1 MDNIQL
7 KNLVLN
13 FLPRDSNIKSIKM
26 KDENYRSEEVVINY
40 TFNSKDYTM
49 ILGLDKNEWYVKEV
63 CDEILDNFAVRNEDN
78 FTFVD
83 RQELIGNKG
92 VKAKETQN
100 EVEGT
105 KVEWEKVSKNVNDN
119 DKKEKGYLGSVV
131 GSGLG
136 AVLAN
141 KNIVLGCAEGNVTSL
156 EKKSKICIVAE
167 QYEKGNQLAQELFL
181 TIEDVDGNFKA
192 RTKLDVN
199 YGFSPNIGL
208 YDFTGNGYFDILIS
222 MRSGGSG
229 GYYFYY
235 IYSYIDREL
244 KKIFDWQE
252 FNTNIKYDVN
262 YLDNEKV
269 KVVVGT
275 SNAEFILDISNKEK
289 AYLNSLYDKN
299 GKLKAPVK
307 GSVSGIVNLYPV
319 SINNDRKFELHIIC
333 NIIGVVNQDILGGV
347 VFVEKWGETKF
358 ESVVDWVVLFSDK
371 SFEDWILKVK

>member
-13 FLPRDSNIKSIKM
+13 FLPRNSSIMSIKQR
-26 KDENYRSEEVVINY
+26 DEGYRSEEIVISY
-40 TFNSKDYTM
+40 TFNSRDYTM
-49 ILGLDKNEWYVKEV
+49 ILGLDGNEWYVKEV
-63 CDEILDNFAVRNEDN
+63 CDEILDNPIMASRNNFAVVN
-78 FTFVD
+78 
-83 RQELIGNKG
+83 RQELFGG
-92 VKAKETQN
+92 KEIQSKKN
-100 EVEGT
+100 PMGIEGT
-105 KVEWEKVSKNVNDN
+105 KVNWEMVPKTNSDN

-136 AVLAN
+136 TVLAN
-141 KNIVLGCAEGNVTSL
+141 KDIVLGCAEGNVTSL
-156 EKKSKICIVAE
+156 EKRSKICIIAQ

-199 YGFSPNIGL
+199 YGFDPKIGL
-208 YDFTGNGYFDILIS
+208 YDFTGNGFFDILIS

-252 FNTNIKYDVN
+252 FNNNLKFDVT
-262 YLDNEKV
+262 YLDNQRV
-269 KVVVGT
+269 KVVVGA
-275 SNAEFILDISNKEK
+275 SNSEFIIDISNKEQ
-289 AYLNSLYDKN
+289 AYLDSLYDKN

-307 GSVSGIVNLYPV
+307 GSVSGIINLYPV
-319 SINNDRKFELHIIC
+319 SINNDRNFELHIIC
-333 NIIGVVNQDILGGV
+333 NIIGVVNQDILGGI
-347 VFVEKWGETKF
+347 VFIEKWGKTKF
-358 ESVVDWVVLFSDK
+358 ESVVDWGILFGPEHVGLSK
-371 SFEDWILKVK
+371 ILR

>member
-13 FLPRDSNIKSIKM
+13 FLPRNSSIMSIKQR
-26 KDENYRSEEVVINY
+26 DEGYRSEEIIINY
-40 TFNSKDYTM
+40 TFNSRDYTM
-49 ILGLDKNEWYVKEV
+49 ILGLDGNKWYVKEV
-63 CDEILDNFAVRNEDN
+63 CDEILDNPIMTSRNNFAVVN
-78 FTFVD
+78 
-83 RQELIGNKG
+83 RQDLFGG
-92 VKAKETQN
+92 KEIQTKKKPI
-100 EVEGT
+100 EIEGT
-105 KVEWEKVSKNVNDN
+105 KVDWEKVPKTNSDSN
-119 DKKEKGYLGSVV
+119 KKEKGYLGSVV

-136 AVLAN
+136 TVLAN
-141 KNIVLGCAEGNVTSL
+141 KDIVLGCAEGNITSL
-156 EKKSKICIVAE
+156 EKSSKICIIAE

-192 RTKLDVN
+192 KTKLDIN
-199 YGFSPNIGL
+199 YGFEPKIGL

-252 FNTNIKYDVN
+252 FNNKLKFDVT
-262 YLDNEKV
+262 YLDNQRV
-269 KVVVGT
+269 KVVVGILN
-275 SNAEFILDISNKEK
+275 SEFILDISNKEQ
-289 AYLNSLYDKN
+289 AYLDSLYDKN

-333 NIIGVVNQDILGGV
+333 NIIGVVNQDILGGII
-347 VFVEKWGETKF
+347 FIEKWGKMKF
-358 ESVVDWVVLFSDK
+358 ESVVDWALLFGPEQLGLSK
-371 SFEDWILKVK
+371 IIR